1 MGIWI
6 NETVFFFSVTI
17 EGQRLAGATVVKFQE
32 LKFVILKLLI
42 VLPMES
48 YYVRCSAQG
57 PVVNAGVSRED
68 LCRLVHFVAYQTFVP
83 LVGSATVHV
92 VYPPIS
98 SQMRENFHI
107 KRLKPLLDGVVISR
121 HLWTWWRFSVKAE

>member
-1 MGIWI
+1 MW
-6 NETVFFFSVTI
+6 EQDPLI
-17 EGQRLAGATVVKFQE
+17 EDSYTYMHHNDAAVVKFLE
-32 LKFVILKLLI
+32 LEFVNLKLLI

-48 YYVRCSAQG
+48 YCVRCSAQG

-68 LCRLVHFVAYQTFVP
+68 LCRLVYFVAYRTFVP
-83 LVGSATVHV
+83 LVGSATVQA

-107 KRLKPLLDGVVISR
+107 KRLKPLLDGVVISMHPGHGGDSR
-121 HLWTWWRFSVKAE
+121 

>member
-17 EGQRLAGATVVKFQE
+17 EGQRLAGAAVVKFQE

-68 LCRLVHFVAYQTFVP
+68 HRFSAGFA
-83 LVGSATVHV
+83 GSIV
-92 VYPPIS
+92 
-98 SQMRENFHI
+98 F
-107 KRLKPLLDGVVISR
+107 LDGNGVGN
-121 HLWTWWRFSVKAE
+121 